1 MYLVAG
7 LGNPG
12 AKYARNRHNAGFMVL
27 ERFASE
33 HHAPA
38 FRERFQGSFT
48 KLSVSGSDVVLLKPA
63 TFMNLSGR
71 SVQQA
76 LHFFKLG
83 LPDLVV
89 VYDEIDL
96 PFGTLKIKRGG
107 GTAGHRGVASIVET
121 CGGPDFCRL
130 RVGVG
135 RPQSAAV
142 EHHVLSDFS
151 GAESTALPSVLE
163 RASAALTDIVVRGA
177 QAAMNVHNQKTDS

>member
-12 AKYARNRHNAGFMVL
+12 PKYARHRHNVGFMAVD
-27 ERFASE
+27 RFAAD
-33 HHAPA
+33 HGAPS
-38 FRERFQGSFT
+38 FRERFQGSFA
-48 KLSVSGSDVVLLKPA
+48 KLTVAGTDVVLLKPA

-76 LHFFKLG
+76 LHFFKLA
-83 LPDLVV
+83 LADLVL
-89 VYDEIDL
+89 VYDEVDL

-107 GTAGHRGVASIVET
+107 GTAGHRGVASVVET
-121 CGGPDFCRL
+121 CGGPDFVRL

-135 RPQSAAV
+135 RPPSGAV
-142 EHHVLSDFS
+142 DRHVLSDFS
-151 GAESTALPSVLE
+151 SPEGQALAGVLE

-177 QAAMNVHNQKTDS
+177 QAAMNVHNQKTG

>member
-1 MYLVAG
+1 LVAG

-12 AKYARNRHNAGFMVL
+12 AKYARNRHNAGFMVID
-27 ERFASE
+27 RFAIE
-33 HHAPA
+33 HGAAA
-38 FRERFQGSFT
+38 FRERFQGGFV
-48 KLSVSGSDVVLLKPA
+48 KLSVSGTDVVLIKPG

-76 LHFFKLG
+76 LHFFKVALS
-83 LPDLVV
+83 DLVV

-107 GTAGHRGVASIVET
+107 GTAGHRGVASIVEN
-121 CGGPDFCRL
+121 CGGQDFCRL

-135 RPQSAAV
+135 RPLSGAV

-151 GAESTALPSVLE
+151 AAESQALPTVLE

-177 QAAMNVHNQKTDS
+177 QAAMNVHNQKTGSL

>member
-1 MYLVAG
+1 LVAG

-12 AKYARNRHNAGFMVL
+12 TKYARNRHNAGFMVVD
-27 ERFASE
+27 RFSVD
-33 HHAPA
+33 HHAGA

-48 KLSVSGSDVVLLKPA
+48 KLSVSGTDVVLLKPG

-83 LPDLVV
+83 LSDLVV

-107 GTAGHRGVASIVET
+107 GTAGHRGVASLVET

-135 RPQSAAV
+135 RPRSSPV
-142 EHHVLSDFS
+142 DRHVLGDFS
-151 GAESTALPSVLE
+151 GEESQALPAVLE

-177 QAAMNVHNQKTDS
+177 QAAMNVHNQKTG

>member
-1 MYLVAG
+1 LVAG

-12 AKYARNRHNAGFMVL
+12 AKYARNRHNVGFMVL
-27 ERFASE
+27 DRLASE
-33 HHAPA
+33 HSAPA

-48 KLSVSGSDVVLLKPA
+48 KLSVSGTDVVLLKPA

-76 LHFFKLG
+76 LHFFKIG

-107 GTAGHRGVASIVET
+107 GTAGHRGVASVVET
-121 CGGPDFCRL
+121 CGPEFCRV

-151 GAESTALPSVLE
+151 AAESTTLPSVLE
-163 RASAALTDIVVRGA
+163 RASAALTDIVVHGA
-177 QAAMNVHNQKTDS
+177 QAAMNVHNQKPNS